1 MAKSLH
7 NIVKFGYPKESCYS
21 KSYLHDGQLITAN
34 PYAMLITPLVRNVSW
49 ANDACPDHIAN
60 KYQELT
66 RWPAAHKSDV
76 LASMLPVGELPA
88 LIAKI
93 AGRRGVKWF
102 EQNTEAFA
110 KTFGVTVDVQVYY
123 WGFEW
128 LAAKEISA
136 IEITDG
142 LNTLYVGQNV
152 WQHDSKADDKED

>member
-7 NIVKFGYPKESCYS
+7 NIIKLGYQKESCYS
-21 KSYLHDGQLITAN
+21 KSYLVDGQIITAN
-34 PYAMLITPLVRNVSW
+34 PYAMLITPLVRHVSW
-49 ANDACPDHIAN
+49 TNDACPDHVAN

-76 LASMLPVGELPA
+76 LASMMPIADLPE

-93 AGRRGVKWF
+93 AGRREVKWF
-102 EQNTEAFA
+102 EQNREAFA
-110 KTFGVTVDVQVYY
+110 KTFGATVAVQVYY
-123 WGFEW
+123 WWFDC

-152 WQHDSKADDKED
+152 WQHDPKED